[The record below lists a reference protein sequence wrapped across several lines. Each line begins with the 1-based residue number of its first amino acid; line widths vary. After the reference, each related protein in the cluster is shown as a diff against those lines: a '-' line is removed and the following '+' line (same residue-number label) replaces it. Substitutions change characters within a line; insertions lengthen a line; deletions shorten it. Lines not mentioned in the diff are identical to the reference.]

1 MKGSVVLVLSLWG
14 LCASAQQS
22 GEAQPSAPRTGAQQ
36 GVAAGQPGGERR
48 MFTGAAG
55 TITEI
60 KGDSIKIKALSGN
73 DATIKLSDKTE
84 FRKDQKPAKLADFK
98 VGDTIFVR
106 GEAAGENVWNAAFV
120 ISRSDLAGAL
130 GGGGT
135 PGMQM
140 QLPPGMAENF
150 GKTFVAGKVTAIEGT
165 KITLDRPDQKSQTIE
180 VDENTSFKKG
190 QESITLPDIKVGD
203 MVIARGALKDGV
215 FLATTVNTGG
225 MQMRIKTEGAP
236 PQP

>member
-1 MKGSVVLVLSLWG
+1 MRGSVVLVLSLWG
-14 LCASAQQS
+14 LCAWAQQA
-22 GEAQPSAPRTGAQQ
+22 GEVHPNDPKATSPQQ
-36 GVAAGQPGGERR
+36 GAAAGRTGGERR
-48 MFTGAAG
+48 ITGGTAG
-55 TITEI
+55 TISEI
-60 KGDSIKIKALSGN
+60 KADSIKIKAVTGS
-73 DATIKLSDKTE
+73 DATIKLTDKTE

-120 ISRSDLAGAL
+120 ISRSDMAAMS
-130 GGGGT
+130 GGG
-135 PGMQM
+135 MQLM
-140 QLPPGMAENF
+140 LPPGMAENF

-190 QESITLPDIKVGD
+190 QESVTLPDIKVGD
-203 MVIARGALKDGV
+203 IVMARGALKDGT

-225 MQMRIKTEGAP
+225 MQMRVKTDGAP